1 MYLFGGLLLCTG
13 VIVFCISNLETIIIN
28 FFKLYVIC
36 KQWLTQSYIVQG
48 YRYWNRYTIWR
59 NGLQIPWWKRWKYG
73 CVIICQ
79 EEDILTIQ
87 WNYHKE
93 SYRITLECRNTIP
106 LYLVSN
112 YMNQLNTQ
120 TITDYIQRTQ
130 TKLESTYYLSAEV
143 NGTDITKIVNSYQP
157 NFLHDYFEDD
167 SNLTILKESQYYL
180 LSNILSN
187 EQWLGEQTVVLIDSQ
202 GDIQV
207 I

>member
-1 MYLFGGLLLCTG
+1 MNLLMYLCGGILLGTG
-13 VIVFCISNLETIIIN
+13 MIVFCVTNLETIIIN
-28 FFKLYVIC
+28 FIKLYVTC
-36 KQWLTQSYIVQG
+36 KRCMKQSYIIQG

-93 SYRITLECRNTIP
+93 FYRITLQCINTIP
-106 LYLVSN
+106 VYKLCN
-112 YMNQLNTQ
+112 YMNQLDIS
-120 TITDYIQRTQ
+120 TITNYIQRTQ
-130 TKLESTYYLSAEV
+130 TNSDSIHYLSAEA
-143 NGTDITKIVNSYQP
+143 NGTDITKIVNSYQS

-167 SNLTILKESQYYL
+167 PKFTICKESQYYL
-180 LSNILSN
+180 LSE